1 MAVALS
7 EAHVAGMLEVLHEA
21 AVVDGPDAFTE
32 PVVDALVRLLPVDGG
47 ACCNVFAGRDP
58 RIPGDRLT
66 VVDFASVGAEWIRQG
81 STLWRIPRIPADQ
94 LTIVDFT
101 SIGAEGIRQGPTL
114 WRGGG
119 TGGRR
124 PCGARGGAGAPTTPP
139 MGAPRRRAGGA
150 PPPPA
155 PQ

>member
-7 EAHVAGMLEVLHEA
+7 EADVAGMLEVLHEA

-32 PVVDALVRLLPVDGG
+32 PVVEALVRLLPADGG

-66 VVDFASVGAEWIRQG
+66 VVDFASAGAEWIRQG
-81 STLWRIPRIPADQ
+81 SALWRIPRIPPDR
-94 LTIVDFT
+94 LTVVDFT
-101 SIGAEGIRQGPTL
+101 SVGAEWIRQGPTL

-119 TGGRR
+119 TGGGR
-124 PCGARGGAGAPTTPP
+124 PFRAPGGAGAPQTPP
-139 MGAPRRRAGGA
+139 MLLAGPPSDKLL
-150 PPPPA
+150 PPPMR
-155 PQ
+155 